1 MRIACL
7 IALGV
12 LAGIALAAGC
22 QSPGTQRQDEVAQ
35 AWQRGPEQDAPRSAT
50 ARRSGR
56 RFSPDSPVA
65 VVNDRTI
72 TWGALQGLLIS
83 SHGLSALQQLILLT
97 LAEDL
102 AEAEKVTV
110 TDADV
115 QAEYDRA
122 LGNIVPER
130 DEAGR
135 RLERG
140 QRQAQLQ
147 RLLEDRAVSQ
157 EEFRLNMR
165 VNALLRKVAEGH
177 VQAGEADVQ
186 AEYKLRYGE
195 RVQIRHIQMPTLR
208 EINEVVQHLAEGE
221 DFAAVARAYS
231 KNMLTGPDGG
241 LLPAFTYVDATVPAA
256 LREAA
261 FRLQPGQTSKAIK
274 VEGEYHVIKME
285 QRRPAQPIGLDAVRE
300 ELDDQVRDRLVR
312 EKMKQMRD
320 AMVAR
325 CSIRILDAELRR
337 AYNEGREKLTGPLP
351 PAARP

>member
-1 MRIACL
+1 VRTGCL
-7 IALGV
+7 MALGI
-12 LAGIALAAGC
+12 LAGITLATGC
-22 QSPGTQRQDEVAQ
+22 QSAGTQRQDEVAQ
-35 AWQRGPEQDAPRSAT
+35 AWQHGPQPDGQRSAT
-50 ARRSGR
+50 ARRSSQ
-56 RFSPDSPVA
+56 RFNPDSPVA
-65 VVNDRTI
+65 VVNGRTI
-72 TWGALQGLLIS
+72 TWGALQALLVS

-102 AEAEKVTV
+102 AAGEQITV
-110 TDADV
+110 NDLDV

-122 LGNIVPER
+122 LGDIVPQR

-135 RLERG
+135 PLDPK
-140 QRQAQLQ
+140 QRQAELQ
-147 RLLEDRAVSQ
+147 RLIEGRGISQ

-165 VNALLRKVAEGH
+165 VNALLRKVAERH
-177 VQAGEADVQ
+177 VQVGEADVQ

-208 EINEVVQHLAEGE
+208 EINQVVQRLADGE
-221 DFAAVARAYS
+221 DFSAVARTYS

-241 LLPAFTYVDATVPAA
+241 LLPAFTYVDASVPAA

-261 FRLQPGQTSKAIK
+261 FRLQPGQTSKPIK
-274 VEGEYHVIKME
+274 IEGEYHVIKLE
-285 QRRPAQPIGLDAVRE
+285 RRIPAQPIELAAVRD
-300 ELDDQVRDRLVR
+300 ELKDQVRDRLVR

-320 AMVAR
+320 AMVSR
-325 CSIRILDAELRR
+325 CSIRVLDADLRR